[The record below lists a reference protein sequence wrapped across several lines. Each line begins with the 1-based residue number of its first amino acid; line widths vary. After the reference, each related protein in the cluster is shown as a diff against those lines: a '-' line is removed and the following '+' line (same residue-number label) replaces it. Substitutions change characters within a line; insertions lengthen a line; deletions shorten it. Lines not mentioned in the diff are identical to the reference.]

1 MLQSTAKSTRA
12 LASARALRVLA
23 GAVLG
28 LGLLSGC
35 RGTPS
40 KEAPV
45 HLNPNMDTQDK
56 YKPQRASTYFADGRA
71 MRTPPPGTV
80 GRDII
85 ETDVLGARDDRHL
98 RDDDAYWRGQDE
110 NGEKVAKS
118 PVKADI
124 ALLERGRQ
132 RYDIYCAPCHDQA
145 GYGKGPVVI
154 RAAGK
159 INVPSYHQD
168 YMRDYADG
176 HVFDVI
182 SNGSASQL
190 MMGYKHQIPVS
201 DRWAIVAYVRAL
213 QRSQNAAESDVPAE
227 QRGEKL

>member
-1 MLQSTAKSTRA
+1 MLQSTAKQDQRHG
-12 LASARALRVLA
+12 ARALRFAA
-23 GAVLG
+23 GLVLG
-28 LGLLSGC
+28 VAVLSGC

-40 KEAPV
+40 SEPPV

-56 YKPQRASTYFADGRA
+56 YKPQRASAYFEDGRA
-71 MRTPPPGTV
+71 MRTPPAGTV
-80 GRDII
+80 GRDAI

-98 RDDDAYWRGQDE
+98 REDDAYWRGQDE
-110 NGEKVAKS
+110 AGEKVKRS
-118 PVKADI
+118 PVKADL

-132 RYDIYCAPCHDQA
+132 RFDIYCAPCHDHS
-145 GYGKGPVVI
+145 GYGKGSVALK
-154 RAAGK
+154 AAGK
-159 INVPSYHQD
+159 MNVPSYHQD

-176 HVFDVI
+176 YIFDVI
-182 SNGSASQL
+182 SNGSPSQL

-213 QRSQNAAESDVPAE
+213 QRSQNAAAADVPTE